1 MIKESSAQL
10 ASEST
15 SNEIAPD
22 IEKNPIEGASSD
34 SVSRLNMTRCG
45 YTCRSRTGNVAPKL
59 APKDRKSRTE
69 ELLCHLLTFS
79 YALSYEMA
87 RYLDTLTFFGKEYAD
102 NAAAARGWQI
112 DQGVVDRYVSEAR
125 AISARYKA
133 K

>member
-1 MIKESSAQL
+1 MIKESSAHL

-15 SNEIAPD
+15 SNAIPEN
-22 IEKNPIEGASSD
+22 EKKPIEGATSD
-34 SVSRLNMTRCG
+34 SVSKLNMTRCG
-45 YTCRSRTGNVAPKL
+45 YTCLSRTGNVAPKL

-69 ELLCHLLTFS
+69 ELLCHLLSFS
-79 YALSYEMA
+79 HALSYEMA

-112 DQGVVDRYVSEAR
+112 DSGVVDRYVSEAR
-125 AISARYKA
+125 AISAKYKA